1 MEKQSYFKIG
11 MKLILKRKYKSICN
25 SIFILKDVY
34 SIRWFNKIINE
45 IIFLEFTHIVLNS
58 NWDIL

>member
-11 MKLILKRKYKSICN
+11 MKLILKRKYKSIYN

-34 SIRWFNKIINE
+34 SIRWFNKVINE